1 MYIILC
7 FKIFLETGSFV
18 KFNIFQGPER
28 TFIVFFKGFII
39 IVESTDVYGLF
50 IHCPKGAF

>member
-1 MYIILC
+1 M
-7 FKIFLETGSFV
+7 ETGSFV